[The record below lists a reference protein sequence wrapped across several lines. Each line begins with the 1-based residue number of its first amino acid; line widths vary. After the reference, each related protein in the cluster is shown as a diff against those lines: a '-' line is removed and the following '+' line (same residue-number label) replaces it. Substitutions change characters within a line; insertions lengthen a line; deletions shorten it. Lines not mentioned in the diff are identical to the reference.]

1 MVRLKPKALFKT
13 ATPTCREWPETIGIG
28 CGGGFCILAW
38 AFILSGLNLE
48 LLDGF
53 HAIRTVHLNKK
64 STTWGSGFGLEG
76 LGLFRSLPSTPTF
89 FMAACMQNNSHIT
102 CPSHLLSSDAAV
114 ARVFLDVD
122 ILNVHASLSEP

>member
-1 MVRLKPKALFKT
+1 MAGDDRNRL
-13 ATPTCREWPETIGIG
+13 RG
-28 CGGGFCILAW
+28 GGGFCILAW

-53 HAIRTVHLNKK
+53 DAIRTVHLNKK

-76 LGLFRSLPSTPTF
+76 LPSTPTF